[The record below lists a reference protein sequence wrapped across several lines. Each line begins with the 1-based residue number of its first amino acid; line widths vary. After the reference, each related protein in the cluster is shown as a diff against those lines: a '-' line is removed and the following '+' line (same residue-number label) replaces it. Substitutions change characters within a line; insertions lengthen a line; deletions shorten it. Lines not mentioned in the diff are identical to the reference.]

1 MCVPLLRRIILL
13 PFLPKLITIRVR
25 VVPVVPV
32 GGSVISSPCHE
43 LLVMQVLW
51 GPVPESFEDLVHG
64 LVLPTLVC

>member
-32 GGSVISSPCHE
+32 GPVISSPCHE

-64 LVLPTLVC
+64 LVLTTLVC

>member
-13 PFLPKLITIRVR
+13 PFLPKLITIRV
-25 VVPVVPV
+25 PVVPV
-32 GGSVISSPCHE
+32 GPVISSPCHE

-64 LVLPTLVC
+64 LVLTTLVC